1 MKSIIVIGSNLIGL
15 YSAIRLVEL
24 GYNVSIIDKKSALGN
39 MKYNNYCIFNKN
51 HMMYINLLNKFNMK
65 YSVFSVRQNENLNKL
80 LTSIISTSRLIPKKN
95 IISQSFAKFCKSIL
109 TAYEYEVLRNNLQD
123 FDYIYANMNA
133 MDCITMF
140 SYDITYKQ
148 EFLKLDDD
156 ISVLIRRISQYL
168 VENKITIIQN
178 TEVKDIKYDNGLYI
192 INNSYQAHIIV
203 MTLSKKN
210 LMQLKVWTKEQKS
223 LLNSVS
229 THYLNTNCIFNI
241 MKEDVTTTESLSES
255 LAESLAEHTA
265 IRNKILEKLHI
276 SYPIIKSNHCA
287 IDMWNIGINSI
298 IIREKI
304 KNISPTLFICNLSHS
319 KNAFF
324 INYGLESFD
333 VILSR
338 ITRICAS
345 S

>member
-15 YSAIRLVEL
+15 YSAIKLVDL
-24 GYNVSIIDKKSALGN
+24 GYDVSIIEKKDTLGN

-51 HMMYINLLNKFNMK
+51 HTMYINLLNKFNIN
-65 YSVFSVRQNENLNKL
+65 YSGFSVRQNERLFNI

-95 IISQSFAKFCKSIL
+95 IVSHSFAKFCRSIL
-109 TAYEYEVLRNNLQD
+109 TAHEYEVLRNNLED

-133 MDCITMF
+133 MDCITML
-140 SYDITYKQ
+140 SHDITYKQ
-148 EFLKLDDD
+148 EYLKLDDD
-156 ISVLIRRISQYL
+156 ISVLIKKVSEYL
-168 VENKITIIQN
+168 TEKKITVIRN
-178 TEVKDIKYDNGLYI
+178 TEVRDIKYDNGIYM
-192 INNSYQAHIIV
+192 INNTYQAHIIV
-203 MTLSKKN
+203 MTLCKKN

-241 MKEDVTTTESLSES
+241 MKEDGVAT
-255 LAESLAEHTA
+255 ESLAEHTA

-276 SYPIIKSNHCA
+276 SYPIIKSNQCS

-304 KNISPTLFICNLSHS
+304 KNISPTMFICNLSHS

-324 INYGLESFD
+324 INYGLETFD

-345 S
+345 C